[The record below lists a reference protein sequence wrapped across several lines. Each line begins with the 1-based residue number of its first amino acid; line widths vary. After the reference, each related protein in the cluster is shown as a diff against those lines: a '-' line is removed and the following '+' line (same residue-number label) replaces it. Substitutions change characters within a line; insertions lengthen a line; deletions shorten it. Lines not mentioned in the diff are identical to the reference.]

1 MRQRLVLV
9 ALLMVASCGGAT
21 PEQKLQ
27 DEAHK
32 QVQFLLDDPGSAHF
46 MDDPLKIFPD
56 KGIICGEVNST
67 NGNEQYVYVRGR
79 GAALESD
86 APNFLPAN
94 EKCIEAMQFR
104 TSQIQAQ
111 SPLSLG
117 SLDTSAGGRHQP
129 RHKSRKR
136 HAHR

>member
-1 MRQRLVLV
+1 MRQHLVLV
-9 ALLMVASCGGAT
+9 ALLMVAGCGGAT

-32 QVQFLLDDPGSAHF
+32 QVQFLLDDPDSAHF

-56 KGIICGEVNST
+56 TGIICGEVNST

-94 EKCIEAMQFR
+94 EKCIEAMQLR

-111 SPLSLG
+111 SPLSFG
-117 SLDTSAGGRHQP
+117 SLDTSSGGRQ
-129 RHKSRKR
+129 HKRSRKR